1 MNLSAANTGQVR
13 LKNSDSLR
21 TILFLADLWTL
32 VRTLLLEQ
40 HPPGF
45 YNAGSM
51 SFKMGELAQSIA
63 HTWNAEVIDEGASE
77 TYSFMLDTSKMK
89 NVCTSNLVTHSIE
102 HHCQTFIQQQS
113 SRH

>member
-1 MNLSAANTGQVR
+1 
-13 LKNSDSLR
+13 
-21 TILFLADLWTL
+21 
-32 VRTLLLEQ
+32 
-40 HPPGF
+40 
-45 YNAGSM
+45 M